1 MIKSN
6 NIFFVMKNPRK
17 KLPYVSISFY
27 FKPHHYD
34 ELYTSYVQLLLRSFS
49 DTRYDIR
56 YRYDTQRKSVFFC
69 CIRPIYIFITNLIFI
84 NYFLHQSLYL
94 SNI

>member
-27 FKPHHYD
+27 FTPHHYD
-34 ELYTSYVQLLLRSFS
+34 ELYTSYVQLPLRSFS

-56 YRYDTQRKSVFFC
+56 YTYDRQRKSVLFSVVLD
-69 CIRPIYIFITNLIFI
+69 RYIFLLLI
-84 NYFLHQSLYL
+84 
-94 SNI
+94 